1 VLTALLLAG
10 SLVPLAAML
19 VSLFAA
25 AWLRE
30 GRRAEA
36 PARRE

>member
-1 VLTALLLAG
+1 VLNVLLLVGGLA
-10 SLVPLAAML
+10 PLAAMI
-19 VSLFAA
+19 VALFDA
-25 AWLRE
+25 AWHPE